1 MVSMKS
7 ITKLC
12 GLTILCSG
20 LALTSCGEQIATYD
34 PYTDYDTS
42 AAFLTGTFANRL
54 FPSDWTYIPD
64 DPAYPNPSWCKS
76 AEPYELKFKLIGMGV
91 VSPLFNEHDN
101 VTVAICVESI
111 GKINEIETGDGSEH
125 IFQVDAYDA
134 EGAVLQTIYGDDVS
148 SYHVTEVNFSANRIA
163 QIKVSMI
170 GYYTSNS
177 QKQALGICKIAM
189 FGEESETPLHPSVT
203 IDYQNTG
210 SANLPT
216 SWNDADTAETSRVG
230 TFDVDGT
237 EFKVNFLGKWR
248 VSTNHAEIGAKFND
262 PLSYLLSVSDVEIST
277 ITIDYYGVEACAVYA
292 TNDASGTALSGTSE
306 TASSN
311 ESSLV
316 YSYAVNCADWSIA
329 MTSDAWIYS
338 ITFLLA

>member
-1 MVSMKS
+1 MKY
-7 ITKLC
+7 ITKVV
-12 GLTILCSG
+12 GLTILCGG
-20 LALTSCGEQIATYD
+20 LALTSCGEQVATYD

-42 AAFLTGTFANRL
+42 AAFLVGTFANRL
-54 FPSDWTYIPD
+54 FPTDWTYVPD
-64 DPAYPNPSWCKS
+64 NPEYPNPSWCKS

-91 VSPLFNEHDN
+91 ISPTFTEHDDI
-101 VTVAICVESI
+101 TVAICVESI
-111 GKINEIETGDGSEH
+111 GKINETNTGNGSEH
-125 IFQVDAYDA
+125 IFQVDAYDK

-148 SYHVTEVNFSANRIA
+148 SYHVTEVNFSVDNIA
-163 QIKVSMI
+163 QIGVTMV

-189 FGEESETPLHPSVT
+189 YGEESDIPVNSSFT

-216 SWNDADTAETSRVG
+216 SWNDTDTAETSRIG

-248 VSTNHAEIGAKFND
+248 VSTNHAEIGAKSAD
-262 PLSYLLSVSDVEIST
+262 PVSFLLSVSDVQVSA
-277 ITIDYYGVEACAVYA
+277 ITIDYYGTETCAVYA
-292 TNDASGTALSGTSE
+292 TNDASGSALAGVSQA
-306 TASSN
+306 ASSN
-311 ESSLV
+311 ENSLV
-316 YSYAVNCADWSIA
+316 YSYTVNSDNWSVA

-338 ITFLLA
+338 ITFLLG

>member
-1 MVSMKS
+1 MSMKN
-7 ITKLC
+7 ITKLF
-12 GLTILCSG
+12 GLTILCGG
-20 LALTSCGEQIATYD
+20 LALTSCGEQVATYD

-42 AAFLTGTFANRL
+42 AAFIVGTFANRL
-54 FPSDWTYIPD
+54 FPTDWTYVPD
-64 DPAYPNPSWCKS
+64 DPAYPEPSWCKS
-76 AEPYELKFKLIGMGV
+76 EEPYELKFKLIGMGV
-91 VSPLFNEHDN
+91 ISPTFVEHDDI
-101 VTVAICVESI
+101 TVAICVESI
-111 GKINEIETGDGSEH
+111 GKINETDTGTGSEH
-125 IFQVDAYDA
+125 IFQVDAYDTD
-134 EGAVLQTIYGDDVS
+134 GTVLETVYGDDVS
-148 SYHVTEVNFSANRIA
+148 SYHVTEVNFTVDNIA

-189 FGEESETPLHPSVT
+189 YGEESQIPVHSSVT

-216 SWNDADTAETSRVG
+216 SWNDADTIETSRIG

-237 EFKVNFLGKWR
+237 EFKVNFLEKWR
-248 VSTNHAEIGAKFND
+248 VSTNHAEIGAKSAD
-262 PLSYLLSVSDVEIST
+262 PISFILSVSNVEVST

-292 TNDASGTALSGTSE
+292 TNNASGTAIVGTNE

-316 YSYAVNCADWSIA
+316 YSYAVNSANWSIE
-329 MTSDAWIYS
+329 MTSDSWIYS
-338 ITFLLA
+338 ITFLLG